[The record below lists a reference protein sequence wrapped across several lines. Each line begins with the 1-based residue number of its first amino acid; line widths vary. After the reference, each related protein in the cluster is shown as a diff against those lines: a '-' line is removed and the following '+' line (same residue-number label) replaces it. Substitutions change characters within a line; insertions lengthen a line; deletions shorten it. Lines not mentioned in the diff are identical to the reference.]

1 MVESKQQEGD
11 GVNRPIQ
18 YAKFRTDKEPEE
30 GHSAE
35 LVSLKLD
42 EKHYDDLDARPKP
55 VEGIDTLLDLFNKNL
70 KEGKDEAFLGTREKL
85 QDGKFGEY

>member
-30 GHSAE
+30 GYSAE

-42 EKHYDDLDARPKP
+42 E
-55 VEGIDTLLDLFNKNL
+55 
-70 KEGKDEAFLGTREKL
+70 
-85 QDGKFGEY
+85 